1 MTATV
6 FEQWFA
12 ELLIPF
18 VEGKRAETM
27 KPSHPALLL
36 LDGHSSHET
45 LYTLELAKENKIIS
59 ICLPPHM
66 THLLQPMDVSFF
78 KSLKSAWDQECEAYA
93 RDPANGGKF
102 VTKPTFC
109 SVLSKAWQK
118 TSRRK
123 ENVTNG
129 FRKCGIFPVKK
140 MTLEELTPQ
149 RKLNPADALQRAGP
163 ETQDEDIH
171 DTTNEQTDKSTG
183 ETTAQTEMS
192 TEETAETTEQ
202 TETSTEETPE
212 TTEQT
217 ETSTEETPETTEQTE
232 TSSEE
237 TPETTAQTETPAEES
252 PETTAQTGTSTDE
265 SPETTEQKETSTEE
279 TPEKTETSTE
289 ETPETTEQTETSTE
303 ETPETTEQTEMLTEE
318 RQKTTTNP
326 KTTEQIKTLTEET
339 QQITEQT
346 DMSITEASQK
356 DIEEPQ
362 KTNEQTETSKDKI
375 TKNTAR
381 AMSTGETHK
390 TLEEVL
396 KLPTFIR
403 KASLTKRKTNPYSRV
418 LTSSEVIEE
427 KRKKLQQQE
436 DEKKRKRESG
446 RTRSQKI
453 EKGCRCSCEE
463 SKDGPQQG

>member
-1 MTATV
+1 MGCGNAAGEMIKPLVIFKGKRTNEALQATAPSTWRV
-6 FEQWFA
+6 KFTDNGWWFAQWFA
-12 ELLIPF
+12 QLLIPF
-18 VEGKRAETM
+18 VEGKRAEAM

-45 LYTLELAKENKIIS
+45 LYTLAKENKIII

-118 TSRRK
+118 TSSRK

-183 ETTAQTEMS
+183 ETTAQTE
-192 TEETAETTEQ
+192 
-202 TETSTEETPE
+202 TSTEETPE

-237 TPETTAQTETPAEES
+237 TPETTAQTETSAEES
-252 PETTAQTGTSTDE
+252 PETTAQTETSTDE

-279 TPEKTETSTE
+279 TLK
-289 ETPETTEQTETSTE
+289 
-303 ETPETTEQTEMLTEE
+303 
-318 RQKTTTNP
+318 RQRHQLKR
-326 KTTEQIKTLTEET
+326 
-339 QQITEQT
+339 
-346 DMSITEASQK
+346 
-356 DIEEPQ
+356 PQ
-362 KTNEQTETSKDKI
+362 RPLNRQ
-375 TKNTAR
+375 R
-381 AMSTGETHK
+381 RQ
-390 TLEEVL
+390 L
-396 KLPTFIR
+396 KRPQRPLNR
-403 KASLTKRKTNPYSRV
+403 QRV
-418 LTSSEVIEE
+418 
-427 KRKKLQQQE
+427 
-436 DEKKRKRESG
+436 
-446 RTRSQKI
+446 
-453 EKGCRCSCEE
+453 
-463 SKDGPQQG
+463 